1 MILVHL
7 IKGYLDIAEQVK
19 IVGRTLLS
27 DKLSREIRVEE
38 LCQIEQLR
46 AKLVPSWPI

>member
-27 DKLSREIRVEE
+27 DKLSREIRVEK
-38 LCQIEQLR
+38 LYQIEQFQ